1 MERVIFQ
8 TPPQPQCNEA
18 SWPVVVFLVFLGLL
32 LFVCLFW
39 DFCYIFLAFFSQP
52 SQASVAS
59 QAGLLCETTLTV
71 AEQAL
76 PKADEQVLKTA
87 EQAA

>member
-1 MERVIFQ
+1 M
-8 TPPQPQCNEA
+8 P
-18 SWPVVVFLVFLGLL
+18 FLGLL
-32 LFVCLFW
+32 LHFFG
-39 DFCYIFLAFFSQP
+39 IFGAFFSQP